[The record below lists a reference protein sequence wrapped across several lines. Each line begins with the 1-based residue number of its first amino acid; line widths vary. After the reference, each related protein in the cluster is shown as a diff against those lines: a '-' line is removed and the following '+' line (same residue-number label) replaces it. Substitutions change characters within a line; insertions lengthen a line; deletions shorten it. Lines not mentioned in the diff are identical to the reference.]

1 MPFDPDRKWTAE
13 DVPPGPYYHGSR
25 RVYEEGELLLTDV
38 VCNIEGEEDDRQ
50 MCYATTSIDNA
61 LDWAYRRGLRH
72 GGDVL
77 YVYEVDMAEPEVDV
91 NMHRP
96 GVDEPITSVM
106 SPQGRVVRVA
116 HQVRVSEYPHAIFG
130 ETRPVSDARSSF
142 CVHLPSGDRASR
154 PSRAAISLS
163 RRSAACW

>member
-1 MPFDPDRKWTAE
+1 MPFDPDRKWTRD
-13 DVPPGPYYHGSR
+13 DVPPRPYYHGSR

-50 MCYATTSIDNA
+50 MCFATTSLDHA

-77 YVYEVDMAEPEVDV
+77 YVYEVDMVEPEVDI

-96 GVDEPITSVM
+96 GGDERKTSVM
-106 SPQGRVVRVA
+106 SSRGHVIRVA
-116 HQVRVSEYPHAIFG
+116 DQVRVTEYPRAIFG
-130 ETRPVSDARSSF
+130 
-142 CVHLPSGDRASR
+142 
-154 PSRAAISLS
+154 
-163 RRSAACW
+163 